1 MKTRYQ
7 ILLPAIL
14 TVGLLVAGCDT
25 KKDATPAASTTTT
38 KTTPAAAATPTTAP
52 TSPGSPAFATA
63 DMDKNG
69 SVSFA
74 EAQKIWPNLTK
85 AQFDAADTNKD
96 GSLSAEEYAV
106 VGKTP
111 PAM

>member
-1 MKTRYQ
+1 M
-7 ILLPAIL
+7 LPAML

-38 KTTPAAAATPTTAP
+38 KTTPTQTATP
-52 TSPGSPAFATA
+52 TSPGSPAFAAA
-63 DMDKNG
+63 DADKNG

-85 AQFDAADTNKD
+85 AQFNAADANKD
-96 GSLSAEEYAV
+96 GSLSSDEYAALA
-106 VGKTP
+106 KSP

>member
-1 MKTRYQ
+1 MK
-7 ILLPAIL
+7 IGHLIVLPAML
-14 TVGLLVAGCDT
+14 TIGLLVAGCDT

-38 KTTPAAAATPTTAP
+38 KTTPAVAAAQVTPA
-52 TSPGSPAFATA
+52 GSPAFATA
-63 DMDKNG
+63 DADKNG

-85 AQFDAADTNKD
+85 AQFDAADTKKD
-96 GSLSAEEYAV
+96 GSLSSDEYA
-106 VGKTP
+106 GLAKSP